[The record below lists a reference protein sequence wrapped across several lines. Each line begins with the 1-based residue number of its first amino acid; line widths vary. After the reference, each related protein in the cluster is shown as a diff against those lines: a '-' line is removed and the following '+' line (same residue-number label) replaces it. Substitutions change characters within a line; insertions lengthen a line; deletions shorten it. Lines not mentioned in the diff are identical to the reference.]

1 MNKMEKDLYNHVEKC
16 LNEYKFSYKKDGE
29 YFYVNTK
36 FGLWKIRPEH
46 ENRSKLVTIFTR
58 FDNPEYINKEIF
70 KNFRYNH
77 FSGKLNFHYFN
88 KDKDI
93 MLEDFNYLCD
103 IISMN

>member
-1 MNKMEKDLYNHVEKC
+1 MNKTEKYLYEYVEKC
-16 LNEYKFSYKKDGE
+16 LKKHKFNYEKNKE

-36 FGLWKIRPEH
+36 FGLWRICPEH

-70 KNFRYNH
+70 ENFRYNH

-93 MLEDFNYLCD
+93 MLEKFNYLCD